1 MTSPQLPDGADPK
14 KFAEDMWRAFLT
26 GTQPP
31 FQLLTPLERL
41 LVAPPLLRQLPSEP
55 RCRICYTPF
64 AGIGGQLLRA
74 VLGRERSKLNP
85 QMCNAC
91 EKFAQ
96 AFPGGAE
103 VEISMLFAD
112 VRGSTTL
119 AEGLTPAVFSQL
131 IDRFYQA
138 ATHVL
143 VHSNAMI
150 EKLIGDEVVGLFAP
164 GLAGPHHAEQALEAA
179 RKILHE
185 TGHDKPGGPWIPV
198 GVGIHTGLVYI
209 GSVGQADGMRD
220 IAALGD
226 AVNVAARIASKAGAG
241 EVLVS
246 EAARAQSNLPL
257 TALEKRQLQLKGKS
271 ELVEVWVVP
280 AGGDPH

>member
-26 GTQPP
+26 GGKPP
-31 FQLLTPLERL
+31 IEILTPLERVL
-41 LVAPPLLRQLPSEP
+41 FSPFLLRQIPSEP

-64 AGIGGQLLRA
+64 KGLGGQVMRSF
-74 VLGRERSKLNP
+74 LGREPSKLNP

-91 EKFAQ
+91 EKFAA

-119 AEGLTPAVFSQL
+119 AEGLAPTAFSQL
-131 IDRFYQA
+131 IDQFYQA
-138 ATHVL
+138 ATHAL

-150 EKLIGDEVVGLFAP
+150 EKLIGDEVTGLFTP
-164 GLAGPHHAEQALEAA
+164 GLAGPDHARVALDAA
-179 RKILHE
+179 RRILYD
-185 TGHDKPGGPWIPV
+185 TGHGKPGGPWIPV
-198 GVGIHTGLVYI
+198 GVGIHTGVAYI

-220 IAALGD
+220 ITALGD
-226 AVNVAARIASKAGAG
+226 SVNVAARIASKAGAG

-246 EAARAQSNLPL
+246 ETARAQSNLPL
-257 TALEKRQLQLKGKS
+257 TSLEKRQLQLKGKS
-271 ELVEVWVVP
+271 ELVDVWVVK
-280 AGGDPH
+280 AGGS

>member
-1 MTSPQLPDGADPK
+1 MTAPQLPEGTDPK

-26 GTQPP
+26 GGQPP
-31 FQLLTPLERL
+31 IEILSPLEKL
-41 LVAPPLLRQLPSEP
+41 LVSPLLLRQLPSEP

-64 AGIGGQLLRA
+64 KGLGGQFMRS
-74 VLGRERSKLNP
+74 VLGREPSKLNP
-85 QMCNAC
+85 QMCNSC
-91 EKFAQ
+91 EKFAA

-119 AEGLTPAVFSQL
+119 AEGLSPAAFSQL

-138 ATHVL
+138 ATHAL

-150 EKLIGDEVVGLFAP
+150 EKLIGDEVTGLFAP
-164 GLAGPHHAEQALEAA
+164 GLAGSNHAQAALEAA
-179 RKILHE
+179 RRILQA
-185 TGHDKPGGPWIPV
+185 TGHGQPGGPWIPV
-198 GVGIHTGLVYI
+198 GVGIHSGVAYI

-220 IAALGD
+220 ITALGD
-226 AVNVAARIASKAGAG
+226 SMNTAARIASKAGVG

-257 TALEKRQLQLKGKS
+257 TSNEKRALELKGKS
-271 ELVEVWVVP
+271 EPVEVWVVK
-280 AGGDPH
+280 GQ